1 MQTDKKQKGKIYD
14 GRMMQGIC
22 VQWFIDKYG
31 VNREFELY
39 CSILRLTFGF
49 RKRYA
54 YIPFD
59 KIPFSKNIIKKYR
72 DNLTKKG
79 IIEWKITKGYTMY
92 KIMKPKD
99 EINNFILKNDK
110 DSNNKEESEPAV
122 SKEEEGAL
130 YGWEA

>member
-1 MQTDKKQKGKIYD
+1 MAEEKKKKDNIYD

-22 VQWFIDKYG
+22 IQWFIDKYG
-31 VNREFELY
+31 INKEFSLY

-92 KIMKPKD
+92 KILEPRD
-99 EINNFILKNDK
+99 YIANFILKNDK
-110 DSNNKEESEPAV
+110 ENNNKEKVKLS
-122 SKEEEGAL
+122 SLKEEDEGAL
-130 YGWEA
+130 YGW

>member
-1 MQTDKKQKGKIYD
+1 MQTEKKQKGKIYD

-22 VQWFIDKYG
+22 VQWFIDKYE

-54 YIPFD
+54 YIPFN

-79 IIEWKITKGYTMY
+79 IIEWKTTKGYTMY
-92 KIMKPKD
+92 KIIEPKD
-99 EINNFILKNDK
+99 YITNFILKNDK
-110 DSNNKEESEPAV
+110 ENNSKEESEPAG
-122 SKEEEGAL
+122 SEKEENVLEK
-130 YGWEA
+130 W